1 MQRIFLINLLW
12 QKALSCQAFPAKKKI
27 SDKKCDI
34 FSIIFWSSQPTS
46 GIASGILKTKYRTTA
61 GRSPP
66 AMPCFSAAQRL
77 CLRNVPPPR
86 KQLRNTKTA
95 CRTFP
100 SADGLQLRQ
109 QESNL
114 RWGSQSPLPYRLAM
128 AHCAKQYIIFSGFS
142 QEAPA
147 CFLPRGGRSSFMKNF
162 WGFAEKPCQTVAV
175 VVRCGGAVI
184 QGRAGMPPPP
194 GRHRKRCGARLLPG
208 K

>member
-46 GIASGILKTKYRTTA
+46 GIASGILKTKHRTTA

-77 CLRNVPPPR
+77 RLRNVPSPR

-128 AHCAKQYIIFSGFS
+128 AHCRKYKYSRMFPICQAKTSLTKPARSLMIKEKRKGDGLW
-142 QEAPA
+142 AP
-147 CFLPRGGRSSFMKNF
+147 GIMRSSALTATMSTC
-162 WGFAEKPCQTVAV
+162 AAPTSPAT
-175 VVRCGGAVI
+175 I
-184 QGRAGMPPPP
+184 
-194 GRHRKRCGARLLPG
+194 
-208 K
+208 

>member
-46 GIASGILKTKYRTTA
+46 GIASGILKTKHRTNTE
-61 GRSPP
+61 RSPP

-128 AHCAKQYIIFSGFS
+128 AHHAKQYNIFSAFPQEVRRVFAAFFCAPPAGFGS
-142 QEAPA
+142 VFRLCGRDFAFSIS
-147 CFLPRGGRSSFMKNF
+147 CHFLRKVSFAGCVFQKTQSAGGTRFIL
-162 WGFAEKPCQTVAV
+162 Q
-175 VVRCGGAVI
+175 R
-184 QGRAGMPPPP
+184 
-194 GRHRKRCGARLLPG
+194 
-208 K
+208 